1 MSLAAGN
8 ALILKPSERDPGAS
22 MIIAELAE
30 RAGLPKGVLSI
41 LHGTKP
47 AVKFICEEPRIKAVS
62 FVGSDVAGKYIYD
75 TAGSHGKRV
84 QANLGAKNH
93 CILMP
98 DANKNF
104 ALNSIVGAAFGA
116 AGQRCMALSVLV
128 TVGDT
133 NDWLPDLVE
142 RAKGLKV
149 GNGFD
154 PETEVGPLITPAA
167 KERVERL
174 ITSCEEQG
182 GKILLDG
189 RGVKVPGFEHG
200 NFVGPTILEADTSMD
215 CYQQEIFGPVLTIV
229 KAKDLTDA
237 IRIINENR
245 YGNGTSIFTQDGAT
259 ARKFERTVEAGQIGI
274 NVPIPVPLPMFA
286 WSGNKGS
293 ILGGASLYGKA

>member
-1 MSLAAGN
+1 MSIAAGN
-8 ALILKPSERDPGAS
+8 SLILKPSERDPGAS

-47 AVKFICEEPRIKAVS
+47 AVKFLCEEPRLKAIS
-62 FVGSDVAGKYIYD
+62 FVGSDQAGKYIYD

-133 NDWLPDLVE
+133 NDWLPDLVA
-142 RAKGLKV
+142 RASQLKV

-167 KERVERL
+167 KERVEGL
-174 ITSCEEQG
+174 IASCEAQG
-182 GKILLDG
+182 GNILLDG
-189 RGVKVPGFEHG
+189 RGVKVPNFEHG
-200 NFVGPTILEADTSMD
+200 NFVGPTILEADTTMD

-229 KAKDLTDA
+229 KAKDLNDA